1 MPPQIR
7 RTILY
12 PHLWSVSNTQ
22 TVAITTASTPTS
34 NRASVHTSVLRT
46 TIQSPTP
53 EPPERRRRTHSQVD
67 PDSPVGFPFTEQ
79 RMKELLSEALAP
91 LHKQLEEIQE
101 TQVRTIEEANYF
113 HESLATLKSENKTLQ
128 DKLQVVEEENRNM
141 RTRLITTESQLRRI
155 NLRFYGIP
163 ETKGENAEQLVHDF
177 LSHKGFSYS
186 PRAIERAHRL
196 GPKTD
201 KIRPII
207 VRFNH
212 FKDREIIWRE
222 LGHGPIPP
230 PYERSH
236 VQEDF
241 TPEIEEVRAKLL
253 PIARATMNHKDPQ
266 TMKAPLVKLVVDKL
280 YINNQRYTVDDLEQ
294 LPEHLKRARVYTPM
308 TENRAAFFTKNSP
321 LSNHYPSPFKHNSET
336 FNCTEQFIMMSNAR
350 LFGDQESVTQI
361 MQEKDPLKQKQLR
374 KTIKNY
380 DQTRWRAS
388 APELITPGLLS
399 KFEQNPV
406 CKKVLLQTQQRL
418 IIEANKHDMYFGAGI
433 SLRDPSIWTTD
444 SFNGQNIMG
453 NMLTTVRGKL
463 SKR

>member
-1 MPPQIR
+1 MAPPNK
-7 RTILY
+7 TDNTL
-12 PHLWSVSNTQ
+12 PPLMECDPPVSN
-22 TVAITTASTPTS
+22 TASTPTS

-46 TIQSPTP
+46 TIQSSTP

-141 RTRLITTESQLRRI
+141 RTRLITMESQSRRI

-177 LSHKGFSYS
+177 LSHNGFSYS

-212 FKDREIIWRE
+212 FKDREIIWKE

-230 PYERSH
+230 PYERPH
-236 VQEDF
+236 VREDF
-241 TPEIEEVRAKLL
+241 APEIEEVRAKLL
-253 PIARATMNHKDPQ
+253 PIARAAMNHKDPQ
-266 TMKAPLVKLVVDKL
+266 TKKAPLVKLVVDKL

-294 LPEHLKRARVYTPM
+294 LPEHLKPARVYTPM
-308 TENRAAFFTKNSP
+308 TENRVAFFTKNSP

-336 FNCTEQFIMMSNAR
+336 FNCAEQFITMSKAR

-361 MQEKDPLKQKQLR
+361 MREKDPVKQKQLG

-380 DQTRWRAS
+380 DQTRWRAC

-399 KFEQNPV
+399 KFEQNLV

-444 SFNGQNIMG
+444 SFSGQNILG
-453 NMLTTVRGKL
+453 KMLTTVRGKL
-463 SKR
+463 SKK

>member
-1 MPPQIR
+1 MVPPNK
-7 RTILY
+7 TDNTL
-12 PHLWSVSNTQ
+12 PPLMECDPPVSN
-22 TVAITTASTPTS
+22 TASTPTS

-46 TIQSPTP
+46 TIQSSTP

-141 RTRLITTESQLRRI
+141 RTRLITMESQSRRI

-186 PRAIERAHRL
+186 PRAVERAHRL

-201 KIRPII
+201 KMRPII

-222 LGHGPIPP
+222 LGHGPI
-230 PYERSH
+230 R
-236 VQEDF
+236 V
-241 TPEIEEVRAKLL
+241 VKLL
-253 PIARATMNHKDPQ
+253 LCAYYYYYYYYFIYLNSLLLLLLLLRHIFKQPITITITITRKIKTAYYYYYYFPD
-266 TMKAPLVKLVVDKL
+266 
-280 YINNQRYTVDDLEQ
+280 YY
-294 LPEHLKRARVYTPM
+294 YYYY
-308 TENRAAFFTKNSP
+308 F
-321 LSNHYPSPFKHNSET
+321 SNYYNYFLDYYYYFPILLHY
-336 FNCTEQFIMMSNAR
+336 C
-350 LFGDQESVTQI
+350 
-361 MQEKDPLKQKQLR
+361 
-374 KTIKNY
+374 
-380 DQTRWRAS
+380 
-388 APELITPGLLS
+388 
-399 KFEQNPV
+399 
-406 CKKVLLQTQQRL
+406 
-418 IIEANKHDMYFGAGI
+418 
-433 SLRDPSIWTTD
+433 
-444 SFNGQNIMG
+444 
-453 NMLTTVRGKL
+453 
-463 SKR
+463 